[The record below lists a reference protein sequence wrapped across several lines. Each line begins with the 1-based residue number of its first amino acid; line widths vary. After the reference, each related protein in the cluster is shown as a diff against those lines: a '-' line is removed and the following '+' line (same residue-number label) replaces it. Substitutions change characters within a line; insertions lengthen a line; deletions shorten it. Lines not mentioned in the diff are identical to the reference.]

1 MATETKRRRGR
12 PRPAST
18 GLAAQR
24 RKSGARRSR
33 AGTSALDRERRL
45 RQHNELL
52 VALGKSTA
60 LAEGDLERS
69 LAEITEAAAQSLNV
83 RRASVWHYSP
93 DRTSIVCAD
102 LYDAHRRVHER
113 GTELHA
119 RDFPVYFEALEQ
131 ERTVAAHDAHRDPR
145 TCEFSKPYLG
155 PLGITSMLD
164 APIRQQGR
172 MTGVICHEHIGKPRA
187 WSLDEQSFAGSLADY
202 VALAIAAAERRKTE
216 QALAERVVELA
227 RSNAELEQFAYV
239 ASHDLQEPLRMVSS
253 YVALLDRRY
262 RGKLDPEADKHI
274 AYAVE
279 GAKRMRGLIKDL
291 LLFSRAGRV
300 GQQPAPV
307 DAGRA
312 AEAARA
318 NLRGLI
324 EETGASVTIEPLPK
338 VLGWESQLVRVFQN
352 IIENG
357 IKYRGKDIPRVSVG
371 ADRHGAEWV
380 FRVKDNGIGID
391 SKYFEKIFRIFQ
403 RLHDRKAYAGSG
415 IGLAIAKRIVEHHG
429 GRIWVESAPGQGST
443 FYFTAKGA

>member
-1 MATETKRRRGR
+1 
-12 PRPAST
+12 
-18 GLAAQR
+18 
-24 RKSGARRSR
+24 
-33 AGTSALDRERRL
+33 
-45 RQHNELL
+45 
-52 VALGKSTA
+52 
-60 LAEGDLERS
+60 
-69 LAEITEAAAQSLNV
+69 
-83 RRASVWHYSP
+83 
-93 DRTSIVCAD
+93 
-102 LYDAHRRVHER
+102 
-113 GTELHA
+113 
-119 RDFPVYFEALEQ
+119 
-131 ERTVAAHDAHRDPR
+131 
-145 TCEFSKPYLG
+145 
-155 PLGITSMLD
+155 
-164 APIRQQGR
+164 